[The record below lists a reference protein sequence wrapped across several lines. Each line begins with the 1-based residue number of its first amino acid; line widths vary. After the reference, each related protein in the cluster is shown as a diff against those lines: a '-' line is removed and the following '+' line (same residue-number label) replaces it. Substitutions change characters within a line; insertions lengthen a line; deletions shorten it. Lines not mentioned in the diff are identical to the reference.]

1 MKIKYILRFYHNIE
15 KTRCTDYVQTT
26 YADSVQELGGLLY
39 LYRGGF
45 VWMALSP
52 AEVVEIER

>member
-1 MKIKYILRFYHNIE
+1 M
-15 KTRCTDYVQTT
+15 QTT

-52 AEVVEIER
+52 SEVVEIER